1 MEPSVWK
8 FVLFVVIALAW
19 AVSSFLTFI
28 PFGVV
33 STRREQLKAGPL
45 VATMFASEILTYGF
59 LILILLVLTGSA
71 HLELFL
77 AMTAATIVGY
87 TLSAFLWLIVER
99 RDVPYVSVTVWAQR
113 ELKEHFPRAVATQQL
128 LGLAPLLILIVYIG
142 IGYFGSAFASPDWQ
156 KYVLRATIAGLFGLS
171 WLLMLPASIYTMASR
186 NVSSGTRARV
196 LLNQLAQ
203 IPSVLL
209 LISVFMWASD
219 SDAELRPLFGTFFV
233 YAPEITYVLIG
244 YVLLIVILP
253 FIVGMSRSER
263 WAETLK
269 DRRTSFSSQ
278 FTEALR
284 KGNVSTALSG
294 VGAVHAAVDQEVR
307 QLESE
312 GWMRLTR
319 TLEQS
324 TDPGDVLLKVALR
337 DVRDL
342 DPRFG
347 HLRQLIDLRTR
358 TDDVRQ
364 NVAQLADD
372 KTKFEFMRQEAD
384 VVDKIA
390 QGPDTRSS
398 RATTVIVA
406 AGLSLLAALASPVVA
421 AVAKK
426 LVAQMGLPTD

>member
-1 MEPSVWK
+1 
-8 FVLFVVIALAW
+8 
-19 AVSSFLTFI
+19 
-28 PFGVV
+28 
-33 STRREQLKAGPL
+33 
-45 VATMFASEILTYGF
+45 
-59 LILILLVLTGSA
+59 
-71 HLELFL
+71 
-77 AMTAATIVGY
+77 
-87 TLSAFLWLIVER
+87 
-99 RDVPYVSVTVWAQR
+99 
-113 ELKEHFPRAVATQQL
+113 
-128 LGLAPLLILIVYIG
+128 
-142 IGYFGSAFASPDWQ
+142 
-156 KYVLRATIAGLFGLS
+156 
-171 WLLMLPASIYTMASR
+171 
-186 NVSSGTRARV
+186 
-196 LLNQLAQ
+196 
-203 IPSVLL
+203 
-209 LISVFMWASD
+209 MWASD

-294 VGAVHAAVDQEVR
+294 IGAVHAAVDQEVR